1 MLKVNFL
8 NYKTLLIADI
18 IEMPESLRAIHGF
31 EKALAE
37 NEEYSI
43 KSISYPA
50 IGTRGKT
57 LFLRGSSKH
66 NDYQI
71 PTHVYETQEDMA
83 KAKYYF
89 EEMIK
94 QINEKY
100 KDDDGICPF

>member
-71 PTHVYETQEDMA
+71 PTHVYETPKDAA
-83 KAKYYF
+83 KARYYF

-100 KDDDGICPF
+100 KDDDGVCPF

>member
-18 IEMPESLRAIHGF
+18 IEMPESLRNTGGAKVLAIN
-31 EKALAE
+31 EK
-37 NEEYSI
+37 YSV
-43 KSISYPA
+43 KSISCPA
-50 IGTRGKT
+50 IEESGKT
-57 LFLRGSSKH
+57 LFLRGSSK
-66 NDYQI
+66 DDDWRI
-71 PTHVYETQEDMA
+71 PLFNYKTQEDMA

-100 KDDDGICPF
+100 KDDDGVCPF